1 VTRVPVVVAAR
12 NEEACIGDC
21 LDALLLA
28 VDYAEARLD
37 DVRFDVHVVLDEC
50 TDGTGAIARTHA
62 RVRTSLSQGGKVEA
76 QRRGVGD
83 GDASDVHVFV
93 DADVLLDE
101 DTLHALVV
109 AMTGDRA
116 LRVAFPRKEPL
127 RPVRTT
133 RLARAL
139 FVYNRARGF
148 SRARTWFNGKAFA
161 MRGWSI
167 PDAAEVRRRAAKLPR
182 DRFYALDEPLR
193 VDDVYLSRMVVLD
206 SGPASL
212 REVEGGCVRFRA
224 PETLRGM
231 YRYYRR
237 MRRELE
243 RTDLLFPETR
253 EVHARWGTR
262 EATEVRHAP
271 RAERRAYRDFQ
282 AALALCRV
290 AYVIERAYARH
301 LAPRARSPRPPRAET
316 KHGLRDGM
324 STRG

>member
-1 VTRVPVVVAAR
+1 VTTVPIVVSAR

-21 LDALLLA
+21 LDALVLA
-28 VDYAEARLD
+28 VDYAEARL

-50 TDGTGAIARTHA
+50 TDRTGEIARSRP
-62 RVRTSLSQGGKVEA
+62 RVRTSICRGGKVEA
-76 QRRGVGD
+76 QRCGVRAG
-83 GDASDVHVFV
+83 GDVHVFV

-101 DTLHALVV
+101 DTLHALMV
-109 AMTGDRA
+109 AMAQDPA

-127 RPVRTT
+127 RPMRTT

-139 FVYNRARGF
+139 FVYNRERGF

-167 PDAAEVRRRAAKLPR
+167 PDAAEVRRRAALLPR

-193 VDDVYLSRMVVLD
+193 VDDVYLSRMVVLE
-206 SGPASL
+206 SGPSAL
-212 REVEGGCVRFRA
+212 REVTGGCVRFRV

-237 MRRELE
+237 MRREIE

-253 EVHARWGTR
+253 AVHARWGTR
-262 EATEVRHAP
+262 EPTELPRAP
-271 RAERRAYRDFQ
+271 RAARRAYADFR
-282 AALALCRV
+282 AALAVCRV

-301 LAPRARSPRPPRAET
+301 VAPRARPSWPPIAET
-316 KHGLRDGM
+316 KRGLRDAT